1 MVPPTLGLYSGLV
14 EVLARQRVLLYVV
27 AGLVVLGVGAWGLF
41 SGEGG
46 AESGGR
52 LVVEPLPASFGE
64 DSSGQ
69 APSGS
74 DGASGSTTTELPF
87 IYVQVAGAVRRPGVY
102 RVDVGSRV
110 FEVIR
115 KAGGVTAEGEEHA
128 LPLAVELSDGAKVV
142 VPEKGAEEG
151 SESEVLLPSGV
162 TGGLSVPRPGGGSGS
177 PLSLNHAALS
187 ELQTLPGIGPKT
199 AEKIIAY
206 RDANGGFASVD
217 ELQDIPGIGSVTM
230 GRLRDLVEP

>member
-110 FEVIR
+110 FEVSL
-115 KAGGVTAEGEEHA
+115 KFCFPV
-128 LPLAVELSDGAKVV
+128 
-142 VPEKGAEEG
+142 G
-151 SESEVLLPSGV
+151 SRVG
-162 TGGLSVPRPGGGSGS
+162 
-177 PLSLNHAALS
+177 
-187 ELQTLPGIGPKT
+187 
-199 AEKIIAY
+199 
-206 RDANGGFASVD
+206 
-217 ELQDIPGIGSVTM
+217 
-230 GRLRDLVEP
+230 